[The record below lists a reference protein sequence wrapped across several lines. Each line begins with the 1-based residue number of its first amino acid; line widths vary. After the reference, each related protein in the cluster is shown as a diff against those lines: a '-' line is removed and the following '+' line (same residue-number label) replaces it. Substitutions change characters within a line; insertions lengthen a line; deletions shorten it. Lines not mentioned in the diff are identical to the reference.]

1 MSARGVLGVK
11 SAVQPLYLLKLH
23 AKVVCR
29 DADEQAC
36 AVGSCFVDMPIT
48 ATFHGPPVLK
58 QRREALDAW
67 SEDGGPS
74 GLPQPVVYVGVNR
87 MLLHEGA
94 KLDSEVLDVA
104 FRRF

>member
-1 MSARGVLGVK
+1 MP
-11 SAVQPLYLLKLH
+11 PLYLLKLH